1 MTYIDCY
8 LAPVPR
14 ENKAAYEELARLS
27 EAVVKEHGA
36 VRVLECWLDESGPDA
51 ATYHGTDARLES
63 QQYATFRRAAGAE
76 DREMVV
82 MSFVEWPSKEA
93 RDRGMEKV
101 TSDPRMQFADQP
113 KAFEGA
119 RLIAGGFRPML
130 GSGDG
135 A

>member
-8 LAPVPR
+8 LVPVPR
-14 ENKAAYEELARLS
+14 QNKAVYEELARLS

-51 ATYHGTDARLES
+51 TTYHGEEARRES

-76 DREMVV
+76 DQEAVV
-82 MSFVEWPSKEA
+82 MSVVEWPSKEA

-101 TSDPRMQFADQP
+101 TSDPRMQFSGLP
-113 KAFEGA
+113 TVFEGS

-130 GSGDG
+130 DSSQ
-135 A
+135 

>member
-8 LAPVPR
+8 LVPVPR
-14 ENKAAYEELARLS
+14 ENKSAYEELARLS

-51 ATYHGTDARLES
+51 KTYHGEEAKLES

-76 DREMVV
+76 DHEAVV
-82 MSFVEWPSKEA
+82 ISVVEWPSKEA

-101 TSDPRMQFADQP
+101 TSDPRMQFSGLP
-113 KAFEGA
+113 TVFEGS

-130 GSGDG
+130 
-135 A
+135 